1 MKKLSLL
8 FLLSFSLQL
17 SAQNADVKAIQK
29 LLQTQSE
36 AWNRGDIDNF
46 MVGYWNN
53 DSLLF
58 IGKSG
63 LKYGYQTTLANYKK
77 SYPDLASMGQLS
89 FELFKINV
97 LSKDYAFV
105 VGKWFLKR
113 TVGDIGGHFD
123 LLLKKINQ
131 QWVIIAD
138 HSS

>member
-1 MKKLSLL
+1 M
-8 FLLSFSLQL
+8 SFSFGL
-17 SAQNADVKAIQK
+17 SAQNAEVKAIQK

-46 MVGYWNN
+46 MVGYWNS
-53 DSLLF
+53 DSLMF

-77 SYPDLASMGQLS
+77 SYPDTASMGQLK
-89 FELFKINV
+89 FELLKINI

-123 LLLKKINQ
+123 LLLKKVNR